1 MKDPKEMQIEVLKQ
15 IERALRLSHDEAD
28 VALQYAHRMSQEIT
42 DIVYPVEL
50 AARRALSAIQDRIR
64 KGGAA

>member
-1 MKDPKEMQIEVLKQ
+1 MKDTKELQIAVLER
-15 IERALRLSHDEAD
+15 IELSLRLSHDEAD